1 MRLRWSVAVRAGD
14 PWPDIAP
21 SGASGFAKITS
32 QCLSR
37 ETQVFGLKESYADV
51 PHDLSQHQK
60 PAVEAALF
68 ICALQPL
75 AES

>member
-14 PWPDIAP
+14 PWRDIAP
-21 SGASGFAKITS
+21 SGQADSQKSRS

-68 ICALQPL
+68 ICAVQPL